1 MRLLSQ
7 HPADGME
14 RHSLHQHRGPGEQTE
29 QLQEG
34 RVLGRGKTPPK
45 HSSSRRAEGWEGGKT
60 PPKHSSSR
68 QQPPTHCQ
76 ALHEPCGLSCASQL
90 SRTRL

>member
-14 RHSLHQHRGPGEQTE
+14 RHSLHQHRGPAEQTE

-34 RVLGRGKTPPK
+34 RGLGRGKTTPK
-45 HSSSRRAEGWEGGKT
+45 HSSSK
-60 PPKHSSSR
+60 